1 MNPQGGKAMS
11 DSEITNPDA
20 PLVDPED
27 LPGWILQEDED
38 LLIINKP
45 GWLVCHPSKN
55 GPWSSL
61 VGAVREYLQ
70 ADKLHLVARLDRETS
85 GLVIFARRPAVAR
98 KYQMAIQERR
108 VGKSYLSIL
117 EGELAEKVRVDKPI
131 GRRKSGGPVHV
142 KNEVRLH
149 GGGQDAL
156 TEFDP
161 IAQGGGFTL
170 ARVRPHTGRKHQ
182 IRVHADWIGHRI
194 VGDKLYGPDERLYLE
209 FIDHGFTERLAG
221 LLPLNRQAL
230 HCHEYSFDFPEGE
243 VRFTAPL
250 TGDLIDFMKKGMQMT
265 PEAIAHIPSG
275 NSFRSF

>member
-1 MNPQGGKAMS
+1 MV
-11 DSEITNPDA
+11 DSEITDPDA
-20 PLVDPED
+20 PFVDPEA
-27 LPGWILQEDED
+27 LPSWILREDAD
-38 LLIINKP
+38 LLIVNKP

-108 VGKSYLSIL
+108 VRKSYYAIL
-117 EGELAEKVRVDKPI
+117 EGELMEAVTADQAI

-156 TEFDP
+156 TEFEP
-161 IAQGGGFTL
+161 IAQGGGYTFT
-170 ARVRPHTGRKHQ
+170 RVRPHTGRKHQ
-182 IRVHADWIGHRI
+182 IRVHADFIGHRV

-209 FIDHGFTERLAG
+209 FIEQGFTERLAAA
-221 LLPLNRQAL
+221 LPLQRQAL
-230 HCHEYSFDFPEGE
+230 HCHEYVFEFPEGE

-250 TGDLIDFMKKGMQMT
+250 TEDLQ
-265 PEAIAHIPSG
+265 
-275 NSFRSF
+275 SFVHDRMHLQHDVD